1 MTPFVLFG
9 SMALLLAIGVPISFA
24 LGGAVMAAIIFSPD
38 FYSICWHYSTKDFWW
53 FGVNF
58 YYGYCLFRISWKYND
73 KGWYF

>member
-1 MTPFVLFG
+1 MTPLVLFG

-38 FYSICWHYSTKDFWW
+38 FIVSVGIIPQRW

>member
-38 FYSICWHYSTKDFWW
+38 FIVSVGIIPQRI
-53 FGVNF
+53 
-58 YYGYCLFRISWKYND
+58 YGYCLFRISWKYND